1 MRSRNSWVSPSV
13 VRLVSSTVSA
23 TLYAGWVAFC
33 ARQLPWAAMA
43 QSALAQWLLSFA
55 ATFAFSVFISRQ
67 IGNSPRQ
74 AVAVRVA
81 GGAILIYAV
90 ILLSVHRMIGTPE
103 LMLTLLPVLSL
114 AGAYALFFAR
124 LQVRHNLREQSA

>member
-1 MRSRNSWVSPSV
+1 M
-13 VRLVSSTVSA
+13 RLVSSIASA

-33 ARQLPWAAMA
+33 ARHLPWTAMA

-55 ATFAFSVFISRQ
+55 ATFAFSAFISRR
-67 IGNSPRQ
+67 IGSSQRQ

-81 GGAILIYAV
+81 GGAMLIYAV
-90 ILLSVHRMIGTPE
+90 VLLSVHLMIGTPDPV
-103 LMLTLLPVLSL
+103 LTLLPVLSL

>member
-1 MRSRNSWVSPSV
+1 
-13 VRLVSSTVSA
+13 VRLVSSIASA

-33 ARQLPWAAMA
+33 ARHMPWTAMA

-55 ATFAFSVFISRQ
+55 ATFAFSAFISRR
-67 IGNSPRQ
+67 IGRSPRQ

-81 GGAILIYAV
+81 AVAMLIYTAV
-90 ILLSVHRMIGTPE
+90 LLSVHLAIGTPHP
-103 LMLTLLPVLSL
+103 LLTLLPVVSL

>member
-1 MRSRNSWVSPSV
+1 
-13 VRLVSSTVSA
+13 
-23 TLYAGWVAFC
+23 
-33 ARQLPWAAMA
+33 MA

-55 ATFAFSVFISRQ
+55 ATFAFSAFISRR
-67 IGNSPRQ
+67 IGSSLRQ

-90 ILLSVHRMIGTPE
+90 VLLSVHIMIGTPAPV
-103 LMLTLLPVLSL
+103 LTLLPVLSL
-114 AGAYALFFAR
+114 AGAYALLFAR